1 MSLFSCNS
9 DGHKLIWAYLGLV
22 FGKAL
27 LVGGVDIYLCLIFFN
42 FFFLNFEDDMI
53 LLCFRLE

>member
-9 DGHKLIWAYLGLV
+9 DGHKLIWVYLGLV

-27 LVGGVDIYLCLIFFN
+27 LVGGVDIYLCLIF
-42 FFFLNFEDDMI
+42 LIIFE
-53 LLCFRLE
+53 F

>member
-9 DGHKLIWAYLGLV
+9 DGHKLIWVYLGLV

-27 LVGGVDIYLCLIFFN
+27 FVGGVDIYLCLIFLIIF
-42 FFFLNFEDDMI
+42 
-53 LLCFRLE
+53 